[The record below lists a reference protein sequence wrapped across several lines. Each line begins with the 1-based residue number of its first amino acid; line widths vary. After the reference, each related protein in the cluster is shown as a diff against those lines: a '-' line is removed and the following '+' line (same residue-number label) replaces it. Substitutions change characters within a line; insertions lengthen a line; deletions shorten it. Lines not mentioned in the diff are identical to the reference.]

1 VGSPGNRNTV
11 SSKIDFVLPVWGEEY
26 IGMFLRAGL
35 PSQFAA
41 GNLPA
46 VPEHQRGTYH
56 IFTREADV
64 ALLDHAAMMARLRSL
79 MNVQIHF
86 VAPTAASTHG
96 VMSEA
101 YRRGL
106 RLACQARCQ
115 AALLTPDLVFAD
127 GTFAWMQT
135 ARRSGARLV
144 FMASLRTLST
154 EVLPLLQLRASKTG
168 SLEIPPRVLVDL
180 ALRHLHPLTRNHF
193 WSGEGRLHPANLIWP
208 VGEEGVLLH
217 AFHLHPLLV
226 EPNEAAL
233 AFAGT
238 LDEDLVILVEPDPDA
253 AIVAQDSDAMFALEL
268 CHPGRTTPL
277 IAEKESIADT
287 AAWAVA
293 RSEPWH
299 RKIARRPIRVHAVEP
314 SQTLWSEVEK
324 KAATVLAAIDA
335 QLERPAILQAL
346 AWPLAWLRR
355 SVRRG
360 IWARYYGEVGFSP
373 AASTGLP
380 APGFAAQLFALL
392 HSGYRR
398 LRSPIKVG

>member
-1 VGSPGNRNTV
+1 
-11 SSKIDFVLPVWGEEY
+11 
-26 IGMFLRAGL
+26 
-35 PSQFAA
+35 
-41 GNLPA
+41 
-46 VPEHQRGTYH
+46 
-56 IFTREADV
+56 
-64 ALLDHAAMMARLRSL
+64 
-79 MNVQIHF
+79 
-86 VAPTAASTHG
+86 
-96 VMSEA
+96 MSEA

-106 RLACQARCQ
+106 ALACQAQAQ

-144 FMASLRTLST
+144 LMAVLRTLSMK
-154 EVLPLLQLRASKTG
+154 VMPLLQVHSSASG
-168 SLEIPPRVLVDL
+168 SLEIPPRMLVGL
-180 ALRHLHPLTRNHF
+180 ALHHLHPLTRNHF

-226 EPNEAAL
+226 EPSEAAR

-268 CHPGRTTPL
+268 CNPGRTTPL
-277 IAEKESIADT
+277 IADKESIADT

-299 RKIARRPIRVHAVEP
+299 RKIAQRPIRIHSVEP
-314 SQTLWSEVEK
+314 SPTLWCEVEK
-324 KAATVLAAIDA
+324 QAAAVLAAVDA
-335 QLERPAILQAL
+335 QLRRPAILQAV
-346 AWPLAWLRR
+346 AWPQAWLRR
-355 SVRRG
+355 HMRRG
-360 IWARYYGEVGFSP
+360 TWATYYGAVGFIPP
-373 AASTGLP
+373 ATTGLP
-380 APGFAAQLFALL
+380 APGVAAQLFALL

-398 LRSPIKVG
+398 LRSLIKAG